1 MKRREFIWGLGSALA
16 WPVAVRGQQQ
26 LGRMRRIGVFS
37 NLTADDPEAQTRNA
51 AFLQGLQELG
61 WIVGRNVRI
70 DYRWGAVGD
79 ADQIRR
85 YATELV
91 LLAPEVIV
99 ATGGSTVGPLQ
110 RVTRTVPIVFAT
122 VTDPVGAGFVDSL
135 ARPGGNTTGFTS
147 LEYGFSA
154 KWLALLKQ
162 VTPGVTRVAVLRDP
176 ANPSGIGLF
185 AAMQGIAPAFGMEL
199 IPVGARDAAE
209 IEHNVAAFA
218 GAPKGA
224 LIVPVSTLM
233 IVHRDMIIALAYRHR
248 LPAIY
253 ASRFFAADGGL
264 ISYGPDN
271 IDQFR
276 KAAGYVDRIL
286 KGEKPADLPVQAPS
300 KYELVLN
307 LKAAKALGLTF
318 PETLLATADEVIQ

>member
-1 MKRREFIWGLGSALA
+1 VAA
-16 WPVAVRGQQQ
+16 WPLAARAQQQ
-26 LGRMRRIGVFS
+26 LGRMRRVGVFS
-37 NLTADDPEAQTRNA
+37 NLAADDPEAQTRNA

-61 WIVGRNVRI
+61 WTVGRNVRI

-79 ADQIRR
+79 ADQIRK

-91 LLAPEVIV
+91 SLAPDVIL

-110 RVTRTVPIVFAT
+110 RATPTVPIVFAN
-122 VTDPVGAGFVDSL
+122 VTDPVGAGFIDSL
-135 ARPGGNTTGFTS
+135 ARPGGHTTGFTS

-162 VTPGVTRVAVLRDP
+162 IMPGVTRMAVLRDP
-176 ANPSGIGLF
+176 ANPSGIGLLG
-185 AAMQGIAPAFGMEL
+185 AMQGMAPAFGVEL
-199 IPVGARDAAE
+199 IPVGARNAAE

-218 GAPKGA
+218 EAPNGA
-224 LIVPVSTLM
+224 LIVPASTLM
-233 IVHRDMIIALAYRHR
+233 IVHRDMIIALASRHR

-253 ASRFFAADGGL
+253 GARFFAVEGGL
-264 ISYGPDN
+264 ISYGPDD

-286 KGEKPADLPVQAPS
+286 KGEKPADLPVQTPS

-307 LKAAKALGLTF
+307 FKTAKALGLTI